1 MTVLTKPISI
11 KKSDKLDIPLVQNE
25 VTAEAALTKDDVE
38 IDLRPRFQDFVRE
51 RARRVSTTTTI
62 CACVTAIL
70 VITAGVIGGI
80 YLYRQLAR
88 EQMHHFRAWC
98 DIPFKDL
105 DAYSSYQSKQTAY
118 GSDYLNSELDSSSL
132 EDKDIPLSSFKEEI
146 DMDLDSD
153 MYEKITVPDF
163 TGGRRGRFI
172 HDFSANKTGIIDLEG
187 RRCFVMPLNRTLVL
201 PPHSLLDLVLKMR
214 AGYYEVD
221 TEVVRDTMSVVYP
234 PITDFSSVG
243 YYIARE
249 CATLNTYMLEKV
261 TPVMRQDSHSFQKR
275 SAEEEGSLYT
285 HFSGS
290 KIWSIRIVD
299 KNSADYAV

>member
-25 VTAEAALTKDDVE
+25 VTTEAALTKDEVE
-38 IDLRPRFQDFVRE
+38 IELPARILTIRE

-62 CACVTAIL
+62 CACITAIL
-70 VITAGVIGGI
+70 VLTAGVIGGI
-80 YLYRQLAR
+80 YLYKKLAQA
-88 EQMHHFRAWC
+88 QMHHFRAWC

-118 GSDYLNSELDSSSL
+118 GSDYLNSELDSSASL
-132 EDKDIPLSSFKEEI
+132 EDKDIPLSSFKEEV
-146 DMDLDSD
+146 DLDLDSD

-187 RRCFVMPLNRTLVL
+187 RKCFVMPLNRTLVL

-221 TEVVRDTMSVVYP
+221 TEIVRDTMSVLYP

-261 TPVMRQDSHSFQKR
+261 TPTMIQDSHSFQKR
-275 SAEEEGSLYT
+275 SAEDEGRLYT
-285 HFSGS
+285 HLSG
-290 KIWSIRIVD
+290 KNIWSIRIVD
-299 KNSADYAV
+299 KNSADYVV